1 MQGAVLLVAISTV
14 KHSLGGDHRPQGA
27 LATAQCFGKRDNV
40 RHDIL
45 ILESAEPAC
54 ASSTDL
60 YLVEYRKDVV
70 LPAQPGEFCQEARW
84 RHFACRAAYRLYEC
98 GDYSVGAVPRRL
110 CFDCG
115 LHRRDVAVRHVNHIF
130 LRNAES
136 KAALEIRSRCQ
147 GERSM
152 CLSVES
158 ALRSEDGRVGKEGV
172 M

>member
-14 KHSLGGDHRPQGA
+14 KQSLGCDHRPHGA

-115 LHRRDVAVRHVNHIF
+115 INRRDVAVRHANNIF
-130 LRNAES
+130 LRKAE
-136 KAALEIRSRCQ
+136 
-147 GERSM
+147 M
-152 CLSVES
+152 
-158 ALRSEDGRVGKEGV
+158 SEDRHVGKEVFGE
-172 M
+172 